1 MILPPEP
8 PTSRDAV
15 KSLTGAALRLW
26 NAEDAGGLSADTTR
40 VLGDL
45 AETLWVIIDG
55 LEEEKRNHADANS
68 GLEVVS

>member
-26 NAEDAGGLSADTTR
+26 NEEDAGGLSEDTTR
-40 VLGDL
+40 VLVDL

-55 LEEEKRNHADANS
+55 IEEEKRTHADANS
-68 GLEVVS
+68 GLESVS

>member
-1 MILPPEP
+1 MILPPDP
-8 PTSRDAV
+8 PTSKDAV

-26 NAEDAGGLSADTTR
+26 NEEDAGGLSEATTR
-40 VLGDL
+40 VLVDL

>member
-26 NAEDAGGLSADTTR
+26 NEEDAGGLSEDTTR
-40 VLGDL
+40 VLVDL
-45 AETLWVIIDG
+45 AATLWVIIDG
-55 LEEEKRNHADANS
+55 IEEEKRNHADANS
-68 GLEVVS
+68 GLESVS

>member
-1 MILPPEP
+1 MILPPDP
-8 PTSRDAV
+8 LTSKDAV

-26 NAEDAGGLSADTTR
+26 NEEDAGGLNEATTR
-40 VLGDL
+40 VLVDL

-68 GLEVVS
+68 GLESVS

>member
-15 KSLTGAALRLW
+15 KSLTDATLRLW
-26 NAEDAGGLSADTTR
+26 NEEDTNGFNEETTK
-40 VLGDL
+40 VLVDL